1 MRKFKCTAIVTEW
14 VGNDIIEKWNAEDV
28 IIAEDFWNANNKFI
42 DGIYNTYMTAGKEV
56 DVDDVKAT
64 DIGAADVILSVRL
77 EDYVKMGDTMT
88 VGELCQYLDENFDQ
102 DSKIYLGDYSG
113 MVARYGYIQEDRF
126 EYENGEE

>member
-14 VGNDIIEKWNAEDV
+14 LGSRVDKWDSEDV
-28 IIAEDFWNANNKFI
+28 VIAEDIWNARDKFI
-42 DGIYNTYMTAGKEV
+42 DGIRASYDESNVEV
-56 DVDDVKAT
+56 DIDDVYAE

-102 DSKIYLGDYSG
+102 DSKIYLGEYSG
-113 MVARYGYIQEDRF
+113 MVARYAYIHEDRF
-126 EYENGEE
+126 EYEEDER